1 MGNNYTLPGVLNVP
15 LFGVKGCAHSKVDS
29 PSSGGNHDD
38 LCPGLVISSE
48 VLSPLHCWEDLSVN
62 EASFDKRRRRRLV
75 LECQVLEVFK
85 PCFSMMFHS
94 LRRLD

>member
-1 MGNNYTLPGVLNVP
+1 MFPF
-15 LFGVKGCAHSKVDS
+15 FGVKGCAHSKVDS
-29 PSSGGNHDD
+29 PSSGSYC
-38 LCPGLVISSE
+38 LCPGLFVSSE
-48 VLSPLHCWEDLSVN
+48 FLSPHCWEVLSVN

-75 LECQVLEVFK
+75 LMCQVLEVFK